1 MTTMRIGIVG
11 TGRIGL
17 MHARN
22 FAQSDGVDEVVLM
35 GRDPARIATA
45 AERVASALS
54 PGAPTELAGSLSPG
68 GVSATVSTRVG
79 PAVDLAGLDALVV
92 ATTTSTHPEFA
103 LLAARHGMPALVE
116 KPLALDPDRL
126 TSLADELDELGSPTM
141 VAFHR
146 RYDPAHHRLR
156 QHIRAGD
163 LGTVRAITATG
174 HDRLPLAPDY
184 IPVSGGIWLDM
195 LIHEFD
201 IIPWVTDQRVI
212 SVWATGA
219 VLDAPLHADYGDVD
233 TAVAVLM
240 LESGA
245 TATVSGL
252 RRNGAGQD
260 VRLEVFGSAN
270 SFAAGFDAHLPMTST
285 EPDVAPPAAPH
296 EQFIERFERAF
307 RAEAAAFVDLVAG
320 NGVNESPPR
329 SGLPAVEI
337 ALAAAESV
345 RTGSVVLVPQHV
357 VPMSEPAER
366 YPSA

>member
-1 MTTMRIGIVG
+1 MRIGVLG

-22 FAQSDGVDEVVLM
+22 FAQTDDVDEVVLM
-35 GRDPARIATA
+35 GRDPARIADA
-45 AERVASALS
+45 VDRVASALA
-54 PGAPTELAGSLSPG
+54 PGAPPELAGSLAAGSA
-68 GVSATVSTRVG
+68 SATVSTRAG
-79 PAVDLAGLDALVV
+79 PTVDLDGLDGLVV

-103 LLAARHGMPALVE
+103 LLAARHGLPALVE
-116 KPLALDPDRL
+116 KPLALDRDRL
-126 TSLADELDELGSPTM
+126 TALADELDDLGSSTM

-156 QHIRAGD
+156 QHVRAGD
-163 LGTVRAITATG
+163 LGTVRAVTATG
-174 HDRLPLAPDY
+174 HDRLPLASDY

-201 IIPWVTDQRVI
+201 IIPWVIGQRVL

-233 TAVAVLM
+233 TALAVLV

-260 VRLEVFGSAN
+260 VRLEVFGSLN
-270 SFAAGFDAHLPMTST
+270 SFAAGFDTHLPITST
-285 EPDVAPPAAPH
+285 EPDAAPPGAPH

-307 RAEAAAFVDLVAG
+307 RAEAAAFVDLVTG
-320 NGVNESPPR
+320 HGVNESPPR
-329 SGLPAVEI
+329 SGLAAVEI

-345 RTGSVVLVPQHV
+345 RTGSVIPVPA
-357 VPMSEPAER
+357 SASPAPESVER
-366 YPSA
+366 YSSA